1 MNIKGEGFAIIF
13 VYVLLT
19 IINIYGFKKLSIKHE
34 SNFHLR
40 YLFKKIGIIPTQI
53 LTIFLLIF
61 FVVFFPLDSFIE
73 GLFFG
78 VFIFNLIHDYYT
90 IMALINKKGE
100 KNKW

>member
-1 MNIKGEGFAIIF
+1 MISKISIIF
-13 VYVLLT
+13 VYILLT

-53 LTIFLLIF
+53 LNIFLVIIF
-61 FVVFFPLDSFIE
+61 VALFPLDSFIE

-78 VFIFNLIHDYYT
+78 AFIFNIIHDYYT
-90 IMALINKKGE
+90 IMALIKEKKING
-100 KNKW
+100 